1 MRKMPTVLLIYIFLV
16 AFTGAVFLFFAFP
29 HILTTSLKDFI
40 IFVIFS
46 AAAESFPVNL
56 PSGGGV
62 TVGFAVVLSSILLFG
77 APFAVWVAFLGV
89 FITTA
94 FLSKGIPIYKILFNC
109 GMFAVMAGAAGLV
122 FEKLGGKPGEL
133 KLLADIIPL
142 LFTIFTYFFL
152 NVFLVNIVLTL
163 SQNLSPYSIWLKNL
177 RWAVPNYLALAPI
190 GILITYIYALL
201 GVVGLILFFVPL
213 FIARNSFKL
222 YMDMRKVYLET
233 VQALAAAI
241 EAKDPYTKGHSERV
255 AQYAVAV
262 AREMGL
268 PEDETEIIQY
278 AALLHDIGKIGIS
291 EQILN
296 KPAKLSEEE
305 FERIKT
311 HPVIGSLIVER
322 IKFLSKASDLIK
334 YHHERLDGTGY
345 PSGLKSGEIPRGA
358 EILSVADVFDA
369 LTSDRP
375 YRKAW
380 SIDSTVKK
388 MINGTG
394 KEFDPEIANALIR
407 VLKRE
412 GRIKTDAS

>member
-1 MRKMPTVLLIYIFLV
+1 MRKMPSILATYIFLI
-16 AFTGAVFLFFAFP
+16 AFTGAGFLFFAFP
-29 HILTTSLKDFI
+29 HILTANVKDFI
-40 IFVIFS
+40 IFVAFS

-62 TVGFAVVLSSILLFG
+62 TVGFAVVLSTILLFG
-77 APFAVWVAFLGV
+77 TPFAVWVAFLGV

-94 FLSKGIPIYKILFNC
+94 FLTKDVPIYKILFNC
-109 GMFAVMAGAAGLV
+109 GMFATMTGVSGLV
-122 FEKLGGKPGEL
+122 FERLGGNPGDL
-133 KLLADIIPL
+133 DLLNNLTPILITII
-142 LFTIFTYFFL
+142 TYFLL
-152 NVFLVNIVLTL
+152 NVSLVTIVLTL
-163 SQNLSPYSIWLKNL
+163 AQNLSPYSIWIKNL
-177 RWAVPNYLALAPI
+177 RWTAPNYLALAPI
-190 GILITYIYALL
+190 GILITYIYTLL
-201 GVVGLILFFVPL
+201 GVIGLILFFVPL

-222 YMDMRKVYLET
+222 YMDMRQVYLET

-334 YHHERLDGTGY
+334 CHHERLDGTGY

-394 KEFDPEIANALIR
+394 KEFDPEIVNALIR

>member
-1 MRKMPTVLLIYIFLV
+1 
-16 AFTGAVFLFFAFP
+16 
-29 HILTTSLKDFI
+29 LTANVKDLI
-40 IFVIFS
+40 IFVVFS
-46 AAAESFPVNL
+46 AAAESLPVNL

-62 TVGFAVVLSSILLFG
+62 TVGFAVILSCILLFG
-77 APFAVWVAFLGV
+77 MPFAVWVAFLGV
-89 FITTA
+89 FIATA
-94 FLSKGIPIYKILFNC
+94 IFAREVPVHKIIFNC
-109 GMFAVMAGAAGLV
+109 GMFAAMTGVSGLV
-122 FEKLGGKPGEL
+122 FERLGGSPGDL
-133 KLLADIIPL
+133 GLLNNLTPMLITII
-142 LFTIFTYFFL
+142 TYFLL
-152 NVFLVNIVLTL
+152 NVFLVTIVLTL
-163 SQNLSPYSIWLKNL
+163 AQNLSPYSIWIKNL
-177 RWAVPNYLALAPI
+177 CWTAPNYLALAPI
-190 GILITYIYALL
+190 GILITYIYAVL
-201 GVVGLILFFVPL
+201 GVVGLILFIVPL

-222 YMDMRKVYLET
+222 YMDMRQVNLET

-255 AQYAVAV
+255 AQYAVAI

-268 PEDETEIIQY
+268 PEDEIEIIQY

-334 YHHERLDGTGY
+334 YHHERLEGTGY

-358 EILSVADVFDA
+358 KILSVADVFDA

-388 MINGTG
+388 MIDDTG
-394 KEFDPEIANALIR
+394 KEFDPEIVNALIR